1 MGAKHVFI
9 TSTLILVLNTSVFLK
24 YYINREN
31 KCICHEN
38 SYLLKNYLKIFLPQ
52 AFDPLPRLEVYVAV
66 RSPPSPHRR
75 AAVAVTQYHGGV
87 QRDCSSDTRQSSN
100 TSERRMQSW
109 YMWRVSDSRHTSPL
123 SVLWLLQCSIMVRY
137 AVYVCLCVF
146 LLQG

>member
-1 MGAKHVFI
+1 MFLLPQHLYYFCI
-9 TSTLILVLNTSVFLK
+9 SLNRVFLK
-24 YYINREN
+24 SYINREN
-31 KCICHEN
+31 KCIFHEN
-38 SYLLKNYLKIFLPQ
+38 SCLFIFKSFKDFSATGLH
-52 AFDPLPRLEVYVAV
+52 PLPRLEVYVEV

-109 YMWRVSDSRHTSPL
+109 SLWRVSNSLDTLPL
-123 SVLWLLQCSIMVRY
+123 SVLWLLRCSIMVRY